1 MYFEFIKRFI
11 LDKRIDKAGYTK
23 KTVFVPVY
31 NWMPKTNTKVFDY
44 QKNLN
49 PISVFFKKMIFA
61 MEDLKVFDGIDFIFF
76 GFIYKSHKYFSI

>member
-31 NWMPKTNTKVFDY
+31 NWMPKENTKVFDY
-44 QKNLN
+44 
-49 PISVFFKKMIFA
+49 
-61 MEDLKVFDGIDFIFF
+61 
-76 GFIYKSHKYFSI
+76 